1 MRISAFEVRV
11 GNLLEIDGSLWRVLS
26 KNHVKP
32 GKGGAF
38 VQLEMKDVT
47 AGTKRNDRFRSDD
60 KMEKAHVEARKMQYL
75 YNEND
80 RYYFMD
86 NESYEQMELGAEEL
100 ADQVGYLLPDTEV
113 QINCYNEAPI
123 SVELPDNVVLEIIE
137 TEVAIK
143 GQTAAGSA
151 KPAIVETGLRI
162 SVPQFVNTGDRVKV
176 NTETGEYVERAN

>member
-38 VQLEMKDVT
+38 VQLEMKDVA

-75 YNEND
+75 YSEND